1 MANAAVLVNGNPL
14 SQTGTTGV
22 NVAANSTITIAL
34 VNSAGVGS
42 WSINCT
48 ESDGLNTN
56 SAPTTINN
64 TKIQNGFSATFTAPN
79 ISTFDG
85 YTIGAAMQFTSI
97 VNNGTSTQNTV
108 TFGIWVLGG
117 SGVRMV
123 FNGENLESN
132 ATYGVATDINELN
145 AVSSSSAGFIASG
158 DLSGTAISQTVVG
171 IQGNP
176 VKAVTLGSVQDG
188 YVPVWVNADSKI
200 EFKSLA
206 SVVVDEATTTSL
218 GTVQLAGDLGGSG
231 TVGTAP
237 TVGSLTGNASNVVSV
252 AGTTPTIQS
261 NAAATS
267 LTIGTKKSGA
277 SLVLQGDNAAT
288 NITLASNS
296 VTLGGTNSNMT
307 TMMGGVDGYVNN
319 IGNNNYTVDTGLKDY
334 IILSAVATSSKTIT
348 LPVPVA
354 GREIIIIDVGF
365 NLSPTITLSIARHAS
380 ENIGNVAAS
389 YVISAPGARVQLTSD
404 GTNWFFMS

>member
-14 SQTGTTGV
+14 AQTGTTGV

-56 SAPTTINN
+56 SAPVTINN

-79 ISTFDG
+79 VSTFDG

-145 AVSSSSAGFIASG
+145 AVSSSSAGFIAAG

-206 SVVVDEATTTSL
+206 SVVVDEATTTAL
-218 GTVQLAGDLGGSG
+218 GTVQLAGDLGGLG
-231 TVGTAP
+231 TVATAP
-237 TVGSLTGNASNVVSV
+237 TVGSLTGNASNVVSI

-267 LTIGTKKSGA
+267 LTIGTKKAGA
-277 SLVLQGDNAAT
+277 SLILQGDAAIT
-288 NITLASNS
+288 GITLSGSLNGITAFS
-296 VTLGGTNSNMT
+296 GAI
-307 TMMGGVDGYVNN
+307 DGYQQTIATATDYICDGYNVR
-319 IGNNNYTVDTGLKDY
+319 DY
-334 IILSAVATSSKTIT
+334 IILAKYSATHTIH
-348 LPVPVA
+348 LPVPTA
-354 GREIIIIDVGF
+354 GRMLYFKDVGF
-365 NLSPTITLSIARHAS
+365 NLSSSVKMIIAPNAS
-380 ENIGNVAAS
+380 EKIENVAGNYAITVPGFS
-389 YVISAPGARVQLTSD
+389 GLLISDSV
-404 GTNWFFMS
+404 NWWWL